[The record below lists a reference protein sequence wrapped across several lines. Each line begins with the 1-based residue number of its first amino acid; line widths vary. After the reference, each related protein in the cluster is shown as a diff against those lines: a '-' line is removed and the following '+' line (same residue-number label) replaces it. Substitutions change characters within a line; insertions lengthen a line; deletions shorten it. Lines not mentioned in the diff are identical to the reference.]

1 MKVIDDFLQWEDF
14 LKINNLMLS
23 PKFSWFYNSFV
34 DDEYGEDGEKYQLT
48 HTFYKQ
54 PNGNNSEHIHILNP
68 LFKKLNAQLLVRVK
82 ANMNPKSEN

>member
-34 DDEYGEDGEKYQLT
+34 DDEYGEDGEKYQFT

-54 PNGNNSEHIHILNP
+54 PD
-68 LFKKLNAQLLVRVK
+68 
-82 ANMNPKSEN
+82 

>member
-34 DDEYGEDGEKYQLT
+34 DDEYGEDGENINSPI
-48 HTFYKQ
+48 HFI
-54 PNGNNSEHIHILNP
+54 NNQMETIVNIYTY
-68 LFKKLNAQLLVRVK
+68 
-82 ANMNPKSEN
+82 